1 MMKDNSGEVIYVGKA
16 TSIRDRLGQYFSKP
30 DRYKTQLLV
39 AHIDAIDFV
48 ITKDPIEALI
58 LESNLIK
65 NYQPKYNMVLKDDK
79 HYAYLAVT
87 KEEFPRLLVAMKN
100 SKNQFR
106 VKAAK
111 FYGPFTEGSKRN
123 ISARYL
129 RKLFKVRICKT
140 LPKKEC
146 LQYHLGNCDA
156 PCINGIDK
164 EQYGKNIEA
173 LCSVLEG
180 KEKAHQIID
189 ELEQRMKIASL
200 ALEYEKAAAI
210 RDQIE
215 SLKIFFQRQN
225 VEKVKNSDEDFIWF
239 EKIAGKLYVQM
250 LRSRNGVISKSEKYS
265 IEIKE
270 QEEPE
275 KAFCIQYYT
284 KDNLPDRVYSNLTE
298 EEMNK
303 VNQALGDIFIKAGR
317 EKMKVL
323 QIAEKSLVQG
333 EVDQSVL
340 RLREELELATN
351 PVVIETFDNSNL
363 FGENPVA
370 SMVQFVNGKP
380 NKQNY
385 RRFGIKTVEGI
396 DDFSSMKEVVFRRY
410 SRLLKE
416 GARMPDLI
424 LIDGGAGQLH
434 AAMDGLEE
442 AGVKIAICSIAKK
455 EEEIYLPNKMET
467 VRMARSNIALKLLQ
481 HCRDEAHRFAITYH
495 RLKRKKKMEDKS

>member
-1 MMKDNSGEVIYVGKA
+1 MKDNLGQVIYVGKA
-16 TSIRDRLGQYFSKP
+16 TSLRDRLSQYFNKP
-30 DRYKTQLLV
+30 DRYKTKLLV
-39 AHIDAIDFV
+39 SHISSIDFV

-65 NYQPKYNMVLKDDK
+65 NYQPKYNMILKDAK

-87 KEEFPRLLVAMKN
+87 NEEFPRLIVARKN

-111 FYGPFTEGSKRN
+111 FYGPFVEGSKRS

-129 RKLFKVRICKT
+129 RKLFKIRICTK

-156 PCINGIDK
+156 PCINGISK
-164 EQYGKNIEA
+164 ENYGKNVDA
-173 LCSVLEG
+173 LDSVLEG
-180 KEKAHQIID
+180 KEKAHEIIKT
-189 ELEQRMKIASL
+189 LEERMKTDSKL
-200 ALEYEKAAAI
+200 LEYEKAATI

-215 SLKIFFQRQN
+215 SLKIFFQRQS
-225 VEKVKNSDEDFIWF
+225 VEKIRNNDEDYVWF
-239 EKIAGKLYVQM
+239 SRIGVKLHAQM

-265 IEIKE
+265 NDIND

-284 KDNLPDRVYSNLTE
+284 KDNLPDRIYSNLSE
-298 EEMNK
+298 IDMQEL
-303 VNQALGDIFIKAGR
+303 NQALGNIFIKAGR

-323 QIAEKSLVQG
+323 EIAAKSLVQG
-333 EVDQSVL
+333 EVDQAVL
-340 RLREELELATN
+340 KIKDELKLENN

-363 FGENPVA
+363 FGENAVA
-370 SMVQFVNGKP
+370 SMVQFVNGLP
-380 NKQNY
+380 NKSEY

-416 GARMPDLI
+416 GGTLPDLI

-434 AAMDGLEE
+434 AAIDGLEQ
-442 AGVKIAICSIAKK
+442 AGVKIAICSIAKR
-455 EEEIYLPNKMET
+455 EEEIYLPNRMETIKME
-467 VRMARSNIALKLLQ
+467 RSNKALKLLQ
-481 HCRDEAHRFAITYH
+481 QCRDEAHRFAITYH
-495 RLKRKKKMEDKS
+495 RLLRKKKMTK